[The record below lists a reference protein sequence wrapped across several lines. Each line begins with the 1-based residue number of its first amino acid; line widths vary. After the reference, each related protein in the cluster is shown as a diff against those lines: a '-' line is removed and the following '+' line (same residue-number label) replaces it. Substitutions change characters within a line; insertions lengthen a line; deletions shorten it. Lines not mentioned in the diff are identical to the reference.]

1 MALWRG
7 NVSYHCWTQNHFRI
21 SESQNCCLQLGQI
34 NATLLFI
41 KKKNKNL
48 DMFFFFNK
56 GQQNMECYRIRYW
69 VDKIQFSRVLFF
81 SPITFTLFDHL
92 QYWENGSPKYLS
104 ISFFI
109 TYLLVCSEVWWC
121 SRHLQRSP
129 LWPWRLVRRCEMKKT
144 IGRCYQVLPD
154 NAVEGRH
161 GKALVSRN
169 LFFQTHFS
177 NWAWK
182 LAWQSGETRR
192 SSSASRTLLN
202 SHILL
207 LFTLFNEI
215 VN

>member
-34 NATLLFI
+34 NATLLLII
-41 KKKNKNL
+41 KKKISRYVFL
-48 DMFFFFNK
+48 FLTK
-56 GQQNMECYRIRYW
+56 GSRTSNVTER
-69 VDKIQFSRVLFF
+69 VDKIQFSRVVFF
-81 SPITFTLFDHL
+81 WPITFALFDHL

-109 TYLLVCSEVWWC
+109 TYLLVCLEVWWC

-144 IGRCYQVLPD
+144 IGRCYQVQPD

-192 SSSASRTLLN
+192 SSSASHALLN